1 MADVVPNYNLE
12 IMGLELERDQLVLN
26 TKSQRYRIAQAH
38 DEIARITVNINA
50 TETAITVIETKL
62 KSLKG

>member
-12 IMGLELERDQLVLN
+12 IMGLELERDQLILN
-26 TKSQRYRIAQAH
+26 MKSQRYRIAQAN
-38 DEIARITVNINA
+38 DEVARINANIAA
-50 TETAITVIETKL
+50 TETAVTALETKL